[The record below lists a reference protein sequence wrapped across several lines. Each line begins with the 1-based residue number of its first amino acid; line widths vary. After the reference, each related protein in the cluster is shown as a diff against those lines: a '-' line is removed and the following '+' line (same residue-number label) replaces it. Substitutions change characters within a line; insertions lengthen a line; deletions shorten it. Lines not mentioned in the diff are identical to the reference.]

1 MYDTNLTDQQWEL
14 LEPYIFKAKPGG
26 RPRSTNVREVIN
38 AIFYVLKNGCMWRSL
53 PRDFPPWQTVYRYF
67 RHLGTSKA
75 FDNAFRDMYERLR
88 VQDGRNPEPS
98 LLIVD
103 SQSVKTDKTAVSDT
117 RGYDGGKR
125 VKGRKRHL
133 AVDSAGNI
141 VDVFISNA
149 NLNDVKGTKKLFKSV
164 QKTYTFTA
172 IDLVIADKGY
182 RGERFK
188 KYVARRF
195 GGEVEIGE
203 NHTSMETGFV
213 PAKKRWLVE
222 RALGWLN
229 NYRRLAKDYEEKIEV
244 SRHMI
249 RMAAMRIMLRRLCP
263 VPRKGKTCI

>member
-1 MYDTNLTDQQWEL
+1 MYDTNLTDEQWEL

-38 AIFYVLKNGCMWRSL
+38 AIFYVLKTGCMWRSL

-88 VQDGRNPEPS
+88 VKDGRNPEPS

-133 AVDSAGNI
+133 AVDSLGNI

-149 NLNDVKGTKKLFKSV
+149 NLNDVKGTKKLFKSI
-164 QKTYTFTA
+164 QKMYTFTA

-222 RALGWLN
+222 RAFGWLN
-229 NYRRLAKDYEEKIEV
+229 NYRRLAKDYEEMIEV

-263 VPRKGKTCI
+263 VPRKGKTWI